1 MTKSYLNAIQS
12 KHLSPI
18 RSELLVESDRGW
30 VSAACSVL
38 QFQSLSSQLD
48 SVVFSV
54 ASQLPCKRTPKWFYN
69 LGEFVRLLEVWGGKI
84 PYWTIKDKNRN
95 NFKVLIYIKKFL
107 GEHYWSWRFQVF
119 KYNNDN
125 SIFHDNIY

>member
-1 MTKSYLNAIQS
+1 M
-12 KHLSPI
+12 
-18 RSELLVESDRGW
+18 
-30 VSAACSVL
+30 
-38 QFQSLSSQLD
+38 
-48 SVVFSV
+48 
-54 ASQLPCKRTPKWFYN
+54 
-69 LGEFVRLLEVWGGKI
+69 
-84 PYWTIKDKNRN
+84 KDKNRD